1 MKFININVLNNE
13 LKNVYDCNKNN
24 RIYFIF
30 NDPIGISLINIENFN
45 NNKENFSLKDIK
57 ILLDD
62 NIIYEAKLKK
72 GMNSIIFTGNKKILK
87 LIDVNNLNL
96 IEDSNK
102 II

>member
-1 MKFININVLNNE
+1 MIVIKIIEFILF
-13 LKNVYDCNKNN
+13 L
-24 RIYFIF
+24 IF
-30 NDPIGISLINIENFN
+30 SFGISLINIENFN
-45 NNKENFSLKDIK
+45 NIKENFSLKDIK

-62 NIIYEAKLKK
+62 NIIYEEKLKK
-72 GMNSIIFTGNKKILK
+72 GMNPIIFTGNKKILK